1 MRTGPALSY
10 ILMVF
15 WLAFYSKTA
24 TMYCKS
30 SPVSAFDFNW
40 ASASWQSE
48 QRHQFSRQLSIQ
60 CLSHLILP
68 RLLDSHFVGL
78 VLHQKLV
85 DLHVLSEIQHD
96 VSAWCPRKLSNVVIA
111 RNHAEPTLEPCP
123 SASVCLPC
131 TSEPTKSRSFKR
143 LTQHPCEEKLM
154 HTDAIRF

>member
-111 RNHAEPTLEPCP
+111 RNHAEPHWSHVLLRQFVFHVLQNLPRVE
-123 SASVCLPC
+123 ASNVWLSIPV
-131 TSEPTKSRSFKR
+131 KR
-143 LTQHPCEEKLM
+143 N
-154 HTDAIRF
+154 